1 MPGEIAVLHTN
12 RDILRPSLVLIRL
25 NTEDTLGM
33 PLDLPSAV
41 ITDLAFGT
49 GYNLIAAV
57 SKAVTINIDKNNES
71 QNVVV
76 SFFEEIFGSI
86 FT

>member
-1 MPGEIAVLHTN
+1 
-12 RDILRPSLVLIRL
+12 
-25 NTEDTLGM
+25 M

-49 GYNLIAAV
+49 GYNLIAAAV